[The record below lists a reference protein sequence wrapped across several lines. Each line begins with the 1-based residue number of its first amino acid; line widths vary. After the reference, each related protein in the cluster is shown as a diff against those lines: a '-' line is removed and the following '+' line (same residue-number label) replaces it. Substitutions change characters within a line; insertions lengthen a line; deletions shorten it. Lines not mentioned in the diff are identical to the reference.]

1 MIKLHQGTSR
11 TVFIF
16 FNFLVVKIP
25 HLHWGIIQRKVRQQ
39 EKFSSRLRVV
49 LHEAYLHLIHGIA
62 SNISEGLIY
71 AVVGKNAT
79 HLTPIFTFGLFNISV
94 YEGSKRPT
102 PVEIESFYDSLSDES
117 KVMLNKCDSH
127 SKAPGNWRKTCR
139 GLKLS
144 DYGADPLTT
153 PWALFIFCHN
163 QELNDV
169 AVKYIDTLPSK
180 Y

>member
-1 MIKLHQGTSR
+1 MIKIRQGTSR

-25 HLHWGIIQRKVRQQ
+25 QLRWGIIKRKLKQQ
-39 EKFSSRLRVV
+39 KDIKSFIRTAF
-49 LHEAYLHLIHGIA
+49 HTAYLHLIHGVA

-71 AVVGKNAT
+71 AVVGKTAT
-79 HLTPIFTFGLFNISV
+79 HLTPIYTFGLFNISV

-102 PVEIESFYDSLSDES
+102 PEEIEYFYNSLSDES
-117 KVMLNKCDSH
+117 KFMLNKCDSH
-127 SKAPGNWRKTCR
+127 SKAPGNWRKTR
-139 GLKLS
+139 KGLKLI

-153 PWALFIFCHN
+153 PWAMFIFCHN

-169 AVKYIDTLPSK
+169 SVEYIDTPRDT